1 MVLVTI
7 VHTDLSVVEADRSTG
22 AVLVDDVVSAIRPS
36 TILISILLAQN
47 ETG

>member
-1 MVLVTI
+1 MALII
-7 VHTDLSVVEADRSTG
+7 VHTDLSVVEADGSTG
-22 AVLVDDVVSAIRPS
+22 AVLVEDVVSAIQPS